1 MARKLFVCADEDHA
15 MPHVFRAFEVAR
27 DPKTL
32 LVFGGTEHARGMFAA
47 PYGDEAIDAVV
58 AFVARGP

>member
-1 MARKLFVCADEDHA
+1 